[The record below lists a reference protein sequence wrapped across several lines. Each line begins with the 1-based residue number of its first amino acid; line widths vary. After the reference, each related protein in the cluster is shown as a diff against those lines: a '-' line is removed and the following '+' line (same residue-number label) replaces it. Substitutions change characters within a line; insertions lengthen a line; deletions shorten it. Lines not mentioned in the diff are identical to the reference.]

1 MKWVPAERIPVS
13 AMRNALLCAMVAVLT
28 SACAS
33 FQRPISG
40 RSWSQTVTSE
50 QEQQEIRTETSA
62 FGDE

>member
-1 MKWVPAERIPVS
+1 MKWDLAERIPVS
-13 AMRNALLCAMVAVLT
+13 AMRNAILCSMVAVLS

-40 RSWSQTVTSE
+40 RSWDQTVDAE
-50 QEQQEIRTETSA
+50 QEQQEIRRETSA